1 VDPSTPYQANPLQA
15 NPHPGAPL
23 LSVRYLSRSFR
34 MGGTLLEVLRG
45 VDLDVN
51 EGEILSIVGRSGSG
65 KSTLLHHIGLLDRPD
80 DGEVRVR
87 GERMPLDGARAAG
100 ARNRF
105 FGFVFQFYHLLPE
118 FSALENVLM
127 PAMIQHD
134 AGSWWRQKKR
144 LRRRAEELL
153 ASVGLAARMRHRPPQ
168 LSGGERQRV
177 AIARAL
183 MNEPPVLLCDEPT
196 GNLDRA
202 SADSIRDLLWELN
215 RENGQTMVIVTHDAQ
230 LAASGHRVM
239 ELLDGSLKEFVE
251 TSS

>member
-1 VDPSTPYQANPLQA
+1 MEND
-15 NPHPGAPL
+15 APL
-23 LSVRYLSRSFR
+23 LSVHGIARTFK
-34 MGGTLLEVLRG
+34 MGGVSLEVLR
-45 VDLDVN
+45 DVSLELR

-80 DGEVRVR
+80 AGEVRLR
-87 GERMPLDGARAAG
+87 GQRMPLEGAAAAG

-127 PAMIQHD
+127 PALIREDM
-134 AGSWWRQKKR
+134 GSWLRQKKE
-144 LRRRAEELL
+144 LRQRARSLL
-153 ASVGLAARMRHRPPQ
+153 ESVGLKERTKHRPPQ

-183 MNEPPVLLCDEPT
+183 MNEPSVLLCDEPT
-196 GNLDRA
+196 GNLDRQ

-215 RENGQTMVIVTHDAQ
+215 RESGQAMIVVTHDAS
-230 LAASGHRVM
+230 LAAGGHRVQ
-239 ELLDGSLKEFVE
+239 ELIDGRLVEFVE
-251 TSS
+251 SS